1 LKKRI
6 TGATMAIFLAVIVL
20 LPIAGY
26 GKGIVLNFN
35 EVDISTMA
43 KFISDLT
50 GKNIVMD
57 DRVKGKISVFS
68 PAKLTVDEAFGL
80 FTSVL
85 ELKGFTVVKAGRVY
99 KILPV
104 AAARQAGVKL
114 VTGAERT
121 PVNELY
127 VARLIRLERISA
139 AETAAFLQPV
149 VSKDGH
155 IAPFGPA
162 NMVLVVDSSLN
173 IQKILDII
181 KAIDIPSPSTNSKV
195 NVCYLENADSTE
207 VAKVLDG
214 MITGVAGNAG
224 HSGSPQQSLLEG
236 GKVSITPDKATNSLV
251 IMASPTDYQNLLQ
264 VIRKL
269 DRRRRQVFV
278 QALIAEVS
286 IDKLRDIGTQ
296 IGVSGAGT
304 DGSVAAAGVFDA
316 FGFLGAGASA
326 QQRAVVQV
334 LEGLV
339 KNVNISGVLKLLDQN
354 GAINV
359 LSTPNIMTS
368 DNKEAEIFVGEN
380 VPFLTQTN
388 LTSTG
393 LSQQS
398 IERKD
403 TGITLKITPQ
413 ITEGEYIKLDI
424 YQEISAVKDALF
436 KGAAADITTTKRAAK
451 TSVVVKDS
459 DTVVI
464 GGLIQ
469 NRDEETVN
477 KIPILGDIPLLGY
490 LFKTT
495 SKTRQKTNLMIL
507 LTPRIV
513 RDAAD
518 MAMVSEQQKRR
529 FEKEMGGDR
538 AIDIDGELKA
548 PNDSEQSDK

>member
-1 LKKRI
+1 MKKRI

-20 LPIAGY
+20 LPIAGH

-57 DRVKGKISVFS
+57 DRVKGKISAFS

-99 KILPV
+99 KILPA

-181 KAIDIPSPSTNSKV
+181 KAIDIPSPGTNSKV

-214 MITGVAGNAG
+214 MITGVTGNAG
-224 HSGSPQQSLLEG
+224 QSGSPQQSLLEG

-286 IDKLRDIGTQ
+286 IDKLREIGTQ

-490 LFKTT
+490 LFKTK

-538 AIDIDGELKA
+538 AIDLDGELKA

>member
-1 LKKRI
+1 
-6 TGATMAIFLAVIVL
+6 M
-20 LPIAGY
+20 
-26 GKGIVLNFN
+26 
-35 EVDISTMA
+35 
-43 KFISDLT
+43 
-50 GKNIVMD
+50 
-57 DRVKGKISVFS
+57 
-68 PAKLTVDEAFGL
+68 
-80 FTSVL
+80 
-85 ELKGFTVVKAGRVY
+85 
-99 KILPV
+99 
-104 AAARQAGVKL
+104 
-114 VTGAERT
+114 
-121 PVNELY
+121 
-127 VARLIRLERISA
+127 
-139 AETAAFLQPV
+139 
-149 VSKDGH
+149 
-155 IAPFGPA
+155 
-162 NMVLVVDSSLN
+162 
-173 IQKILDII
+173 
-181 KAIDIPSPSTNSKV
+181 
-195 NVCYLENADSTE
+195 
-207 VAKVLDG
+207 
-214 MITGVAGNAG
+214 
-224 HSGSPQQSLLEG
+224 
-236 GKVSITPDKATNSLV
+236 
-251 IMASPTDYQNLLQ
+251 
-264 VIRKL
+264 
-269 DRRRRQVFV
+269 
-278 QALIAEVS
+278 
-286 IDKLRDIGTQ
+286 
-296 IGVSGAGT
+296 
-304 DGSVAAAGVFDA
+304 
-316 FGFLGAGASA
+316 
-326 QQRAVVQV
+326 
-334 LEGLV
+334 

-490 LFKTT
+490 LFKTK

-538 AIDIDGELKA
+538 AIDLDGELKA